1 MLGEYWPLL
10 VKLST
15 RRVNTTLSSGTIM
28 SCDGH
33 NLEKSKPSRHII
45 ANRLVSLKNWHKKPV
60 IEAIKYAQG

>member
-1 MLGEYWPLL
+1 
-10 VKLST
+10 
-15 RRVNTTLSSGTIM
+15 M